1 MKDEMRH
8 TLHEGL
14 NQSVIPAGRVP
25 QGMGDKGNEKNR
37 ILSRNAVKWI
47 ALAAMTCNH
56 ISWVFL
62 SPGTWNGS
70 WLSILLKDIGYFT
83 AITMCFFLTRGF
95 AGTRSRRKYFLRLFS
110 FALLSQLPFSLAFT
124 KEGILSWTPV
134 NMLGTLTLCF
144 LELICLE
151 RLKEKRSNQMPAVI
165 LFFAILSFPFDW
177 AFYAP
182 IFTGLFY
189 RAESDTDKLRRIYI
203 VSAAV
208 IWADSTVG
216 ALSCSMGVLSAFLT
230 GAGCGAAVYL
240 SGICVRYLYKEQESV
255 RTGERMSNSS
265 FLSSFR
271 NRWIFYLYYPFH
283 LLVLGIWRI
292 MLQSSV

>member
-14 NQSVIPAGRVP
+14 NQSVIPTGRVP
-25 QGMGDKGNEKNR
+25 QGMGDKGNEKSR

-56 ISWVFL
+56 VSWVFL

-124 KEGILSWTPV
+124 KEGILFEPEDGAR
-134 NMLGTLTLCF
+134 MKDF
-144 LELICLE
+144 LSLRSRVDHEERYELE
-151 RLKEKRSNQMPAVI
+151 P
-165 LFFAILSFPFDW
+165 
-177 AFYAP
+177 
-182 IFTGLFY
+182 
-189 RAESDTDKLRRIYI
+189 
-203 VSAAV
+203 
-208 IWADSTVG
+208 
-216 ALSCSMGVLSAFLT
+216 
-230 GAGCGAAVYL
+230 GAAVFP
-240 SGICVRYLYKEQESV
+240 K
-255 RTGERMSNSS
+255 
-265 FLSSFR
+265 
-271 NRWIFYLYYPFH
+271 
-283 LLVLGIWRI
+283 
-292 MLQSSV
+292 